1 MSRSVPR
8 VIAVALVVLAGPT
21 ACGDSKP
28 KSDAGK
34 AKQVVETF
42 NHAVA
47 KGDYGAACDLLVE
60 SRRKQL
66 EFEQDKSCDAIL
78 EQSKQS
84 DPESIKALGKAR
96 VTIVRVVGKLA
107 TVEIEG
113 GTTLGPGHEAIL
125 EKANGTWRIAE
136 PAIGLF

>member
-1 MSRSVPR
+1 MSRSVLR
-8 VIAVALVVLAGPT
+8 VIAVALAALAGPT

-28 KSDAGK
+28 KSDADK
-34 AKQVVETF
+34 AKQVVESF

-47 KGDYGAACDLLVE
+47 KGDFGAACDLLVE
-60 SRRKQL
+60 GRRKQL

-78 EQSKQS
+78 EQSKQA
-84 DPESIKALGKAR
+84 DPKAVEALGKAR
-96 VTIVRVVGKLA
+96 ITVVRVVGTLG
-107 TVEIEG
+107 TVEIDG
-113 GTTLGPGHEAIL
+113 GTTLGPGHQAIL

>member
-1 MSRSVPR
+1 MSQSVLR
-8 VIAVALVVLAGPT
+8 VIAVALVVLVAPT

-28 KSDAGK
+28 KSDADT
-34 AKQVVETF
+34 AKQVVEDF
-42 NHAVA
+42 NHAIS
-47 KGDYGAACDLLVE
+47 KGDFGAACDLLVE

-66 EFEQDKSCDAIL
+66 EFEQDKGCNAIL

-84 DPESIKALGKAR
+84 DPEAIEALGKAR

-113 GTTLGPGHEAIL
+113 GTTLGPGHQAIL
-125 EKANGTWRIAE
+125 EKAEGTWRIAE
-136 PAIGLF
+136 PAIGVL